1 MKSMC
6 YRQSRGVVY
15 RAWMFPLC
23 GERKLTALL
32 AVGFNSKQLKF
43 NIRGYK
49 FNIKLQLFATSGV
62 HKTGR
67 VHNEKTE
74 KMLPFLIL
82 LFLNPLISAAQGE
95 HCISRSM

>member
-1 MKSMC
+1 MKPMC

-49 FNIKLQLFATSGV
+49 FNIKLQLFATSG
-62 HKTGR
+62 
-67 VHNEKTE
+67 
-74 KMLPFLIL
+74 F
-82 LFLNPLISAAQGE
+82 GE
-95 HCISRSM
+95 YTKLDVYIMKRERKCCPS